1 LLIEDSL
8 VIGEAL
14 RELLNGEE
22 IEVDQATS
30 EEEADVLFGKKTF
43 DAIVL
48 DGSLRVN
55 SPSVDTLPLLSRI
68 KNHGFPG
75 LIIGFSGQPASNE
88 ILCAHGAHVGIVKT
102 HMAEILRALKR

>member
-1 LLIEDSL
+1 LLIEDDL

-14 RELLNGEE
+14 RELLNREK

-30 EEEADVLFGKKTF
+30 EEEADDLFGKKTF

-55 SPSVDTLPLLSRI
+55 SPAVDTLPLLSRI
-68 KNHGFPG
+68 KHHGFSG

-88 ILCAHGAHVGIVKT
+88 VLCAHGAQVAFTKTQVGEVV
-102 HMAEILRALKR
+102 ALLKK